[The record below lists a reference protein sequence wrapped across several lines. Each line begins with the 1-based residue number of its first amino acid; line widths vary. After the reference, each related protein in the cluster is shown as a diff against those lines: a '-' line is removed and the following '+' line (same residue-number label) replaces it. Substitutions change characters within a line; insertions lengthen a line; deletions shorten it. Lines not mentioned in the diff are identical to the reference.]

1 MREQEYDLVGVD
13 GNAFSVMAYV
23 RKAMKEQGFS
33 KSEIDDYVKEA
44 MSSDYNNL
52 LVESMKYLDLCNE
65 KMWFGSYDEDDDD
78 DCDEEDDCAC

>member
-1 MREQEYDLVGVD
+1 MREREYNLVGIN

-33 KSEIDDYVKEA
+33 KSEIDNYVKEA
-44 MSSDYNNL
+44 MSSTYDNL

-65 KMWFGSYDEDDDD
+65 KMWFGDYDTDDE
-78 DCDEEDDCAC
+78 CEEDL